1 MNLCGR
7 LIRGLSV
14 ASFVLAGL
22 VLNVATVSLTGG
34 VAYSQTVDSIVVEG
48 NRRVEA
54 PTIRSY
60 FKAGPNGRLDAQSI
74 DDGYKALYATGLF
87 QDVHIS
93 QSGGRLVV
101 TVVENPVINRIAFEG
116 NRKIKEEQLKTE
128 IQSKERGT
136 LSRATVQSDVQ
147 RIVEV
152 YRRGGRFDV
161 RVDPQIIELPNSRV
175 DLIFAIKEGEKTDVK
190 SILFV
195 GNHAYSSYRLKDE
208 IKTSESNLLAFLQTT
223 NIYDP
228 DRLEADRELIRRF
241 YLKHGYIDIRVVSAV
256 GVYDP
261 ALGGF
266 VITFTIDEGQQYRI
280 GRVDVN
286 STIPRLSPGLV
297 TSQLRMS
304 AGDVYNAEAIEKSV
318 EDMTVEAAK
327 QGFAFASVRPGAER
341 HDETRT
347 INLIFTVEEGQR
359 AYIERIN
366 IRGNTKTRDYVVR
379 REFDLAEGDAYNRAL
394 ISRAERRLKNLGY
407 FKTVKIST
415 EPGSAPDRVIV
426 NVDVED
432 QSTGE
437 ISLSGGYSTSD
448 GALAEASIGERNLF
462 GLGLAARVGVS
473 YGQYSKGANL
483 SFVEPYLLGYRLA
496 AGFDLYAKQQLPSSF
511 ISYQTNTIGANLRL
525 GVALREDLS
534 MQLRYSAYR
543 QEIKLPS
550 YLTNCNDINPDFIN
564 TFPTPSNGVNG
575 YGDTPATTF
584 TGAPGQIN
592 QNCYADGEASLPVK
606 VELLNGPVFT
616 SLVGYTFAYNTV
628 DDNRNPTAG
637 IAASYN
643 QDFAG
648 AGGDVRFIRETLD
661 FRKYYE
667 VISDVVGVVHLQG
680 GMIRGWDNGSVDL
693 GQLGAN
699 GVRMLDNFQ
708 MGPNLVRG
716 FAPAGIGPRDL
727 TVGTTNDALGGT
739 QFWGASVEFQAPLF
753 FLPKEIG
760 LKFATYADAGSLW
773 HYTGPTTLPLTG
785 ETMVPSSDSMFVNS
799 SAGIG
804 ILWASPF
811 GPIRFDLAYPIT
823 KRSYDR
829 TQIFRFSGGTS
840 F

>member
-261 ALGGF
+261 A
-266 VITFTIDEGQQYRI
+266 Q
-280 GRVDVN
+280 
-286 STIPRLSPGLV
+286 
-297 TSQLRMS
+297 
-304 AGDVYNAEAIEKSV
+304 
-318 EDMTVEAAK
+318 
-327 QGFAFASVRPGAER
+327 QGF
-341 HDETRT
+341 
-347 INLIFTVEEGQR
+347 
-359 AYIERIN
+359 
-366 IRGNTKTRDYVVR
+366 
-379 REFDLAEGDAYNRAL
+379 
-394 ISRAERRLKNLGY
+394 
-407 FKTVKIST
+407 
-415 EPGSAPDRVIV
+415 
-426 NVDVED
+426 
-432 QSTGE
+432 
-437 ISLSGGYSTSD
+437 
-448 GALAEASIGERNLF
+448 
-462 GLGLAARVGVS
+462 
-473 YGQYSKGANL
+473 
-483 SFVEPYLLGYRLA
+483 
-496 AGFDLYAKQQLPSSF
+496 
-511 ISYQTNTIGANLRL
+511 
-525 GVALREDLS
+525 
-534 MQLRYSAYR
+534 
-543 QEIKLPS
+543 
-550 YLTNCNDINPDFIN
+550 
-564 TFPTPSNGVNG
+564 
-575 YGDTPATTF
+575 
-584 TGAPGQIN
+584 
-592 QNCYADGEASLPVK
+592 
-606 VELLNGPVFT
+606 
-616 SLVGYTFAYNTV
+616 
-628 DDNRNPTAG
+628 
-637 IAASYN
+637 
-643 QDFAG
+643 
-648 AGGDVRFIRETLD
+648 
-661 FRKYYE
+661 
-667 VISDVVGVVHLQG
+667 
-680 GMIRGWDNGSVDL
+680 
-693 GQLGAN
+693 
-699 GVRMLDNFQ
+699 
-708 MGPNLVRG
+708 
-716 FAPAGIGPRDL
+716 
-727 TVGTTNDALGGT
+727 
-739 QFWGASVEFQAPLF
+739 
-753 FLPKEIG
+753 
-760 LKFATYADAGSLW
+760 
-773 HYTGPTTLPLTG
+773 
-785 ETMVPSSDSMFVNS
+785 
-799 SAGIG
+799 
-804 ILWASPF
+804 
-811 GPIRFDLAYPIT
+811 
-823 KRSYDR
+823 
-829 TQIFRFSGGTS
+829 
-840 F
+840 

>member
-7 LIRGLSV
+7 FLRGLSV
-14 ASFVLAGL
+14 ASFVLAGF
-22 VLNVATVSLTGG
+22 VLNVAAVSLTGG
-34 VAYSQTVDSIVVEG
+34 VAYSQTVDSIIVEG

-54 PTIRSY
+54 ATIRSY
-60 FKAGPNGRLDAQSI
+60 FKAGPGGRLDAQSI

-87 QDVHIS
+87 QDVRIS
-93 QSGGRLVV
+93 QPGGRLVV

-116 NRKIKEEQLKTE
+116 NRKIKDDQLKGE

-136 LSRATVQSDVQ
+136 LSRAAVQSDVQ

-152 YRRGGRFDV
+152 YRRGGRFDI
-161 RVDPQIIELPNSRV
+161 RVDPKIIELPNGRV
-175 DLIFAIKEGEKTDVK
+175 DLVFEIREGQKTDVK
-190 SILFV
+190 TILFV
-195 GNHAYSSYRLKDE
+195 GNRAYSSYRLKDE

-228 DRLEADRELIRRF
+228 DRIEADRELLRRF

-256 GVYDP
+256 GEYDP
-261 ALGGF
+261 VQGGF
-266 VITFTIDEGQQYRI
+266 VITFTVDEGQQYRI

-286 STIPRLSPGLV
+286 SKIPGLNPGLV
-297 TSQLRMS
+297 RPRLRLS
-304 AGDVYNAEAIEKSV
+304 EGDVYNAEAIERSV

-327 QGFAFASVRPGAER
+327 QGFAFATVRPGADR
-341 HDETRT
+341 HNENRT
-347 INLIFTVEEGQR
+347 INLVFSIEEGQR

-379 REFDLAEGDAYNRAL
+379 REFDLAEGDAFNRAL
-394 ISRAERRLKNLGY
+394 ISRAERRLKNLTY
-407 FKTVKIST
+407 FKNVKITT

-462 GLGLAARVGVS
+462 GLGLAARAAFS
-473 YGQYSKGANL
+473 YGQHSKGFNL

-496 AGFDLYAKQQLPSSF
+496 AGVDFYGKQQLPTNF
-511 ISYQTNTIGANLRL
+511 ISYQTNTLGANFRL

-534 MQLRYSAYR
+534 MQLRYSGYR
-543 QEIKLPS
+543 QQITLPS
-550 YLTNCNDINPDFIN
+550 FLQNCNNINPDFIT
-564 TFPTPSNGVNG
+564 TFPTPAQ
-575 YGDTPATTF
+575 YGTSPATTF
-584 TGAPGQIN
+584 PGLAGTGTVN
-592 QNCYADGEASLPVK
+592 QNCYADGEASVPVK
-606 VELLNGPVFT
+606 VELLNGAVFT
-616 SLVGYTFAYNTV
+616 SLVGYTLAYNTV
-628 DDNRNPTAG
+628 DDNRNPSSG
-637 IAASYN
+637 IAASLN

-648 AGGDVRFIRETLD
+648 LGGDVRFIRQTLD

-667 VISDVVGVVHLQG
+667 VFSDIVGVAHLQG
-680 GMIRGWDNGSVDL
+680 GVIRGWGNGSVDF
-693 GQLGAN
+693 GEIGPN
-699 GVRMLDNFQ
+699 GVRMLDHFQ

-727 TVGTTNDALGGT
+727 TLGTTNDALGGT
-739 QFWGASVEFQAPLF
+739 QFWGASVEFQQPLF
-753 FLPKEIG
+753 MLPKDIG
-760 LKFATYADAGSLW
+760 LKWATYADAGSLW
-773 HYTGPTTLPLTG
+773 HYMGPTSLPTTNETLQ
-785 ETMVPSSDSMFVNS
+785 PSSNNMFINS
-799 SAGIG
+799 SVGVG
-804 ILWASPF
+804 LLWASPF

-829 TQIFRFSGGTS
+829 TQFFRFSGGTS